1 MILEPEPLTTKDVQ
15 RMTGWSERTVRL
27 HAKEL
32 GGKRPLNARAWRFT
46 REGVEAGAKKLGL
59 VLAEPEP
66 KERDT

>member
-1 MILEPEPLTTKDVQ
+1 
-15 RMTGWSERTVRL
+15 MTGWNERTVRL

-46 REGVEAGAKKLGL
+46 IEGVREGARTLGL

-66 KERDT
+66 PQEAES

>member
-1 MILEPEPLTTKDVQ
+1 MVSEPLTTKDVSDL
-15 RMTGWSERTVRL
+15 TGWNERTVRL

-46 REGVEAGAKKLGL
+46 LEGVRAGAKELGL

-66 KERDT
+66 QEAES